1 MISHLAKNHNVTL
14 VTFFQGH
21 HLPKDHIHAIESLGV
36 DLHIVPLNPIKA
48 GLSSIG
54 SLFNRLPL
62 EIAYYT
68 QNNFRQVLDELYK
81 HKKFDLSFSFFMR
94 TAEYVKNAKHKK
106 ILVSEDCRTLYQQ
119 RSYEESNRWLQ
130 KIVRLWDYKKL
141 RAYEPNITRQ
151 FDIVTLVTKEDIEAM
166 KQLNPDANYRLLT
179 NGVDINKFV
188 PPIDN
193 THRHGIIFTGKLDL
207 WANILMIETI
217 VKRILPAIREEV
229 PGCVFTIVGAKPTQ
243 AVISLARYNKN
254 VRLVTE
260 VPEMYPYLQNA
271 EIFIHPHS
279 SGSGIQNKLL
289 EAMACGCP
297 VVTTTTGNQGIYA
310 RDGIEAMIGANI
322 DEIIEKS
329 ILILKDK
336 ELSRNIAAN
345 ARELIVNTHSWPMVF
360 DALDGIISELQ
371 F

>member
-1 MISHLAKNHNVTL
+1 
-14 VTFFQGH
+14 
-21 HLPKDHIHAIESLGV
+21 
-36 DLHIVPLNPIKA
+36 
-48 GLSSIG
+48 
-54 SLFNRLPL
+54 
-62 EIAYYT
+62 
-68 QNNFRQVLDELYK
+68 
-81 HKKFDLSFSFFMR
+81 MR

-106 ILVSEDCRTLYQQ
+106 ILVAEDCRTLYQQ

-130 KIVRLWDYKKL
+130 KLVRFWDYKKL
-141 RAYEPNITRQ
+141 RAYEPHITGL
-151 FDIVTLVTKEDIEAM
+151 FDLVTLVTNEDIEAM
-166 KQLNPDANYRLLT
+166 KQLNPKASYRLLT

-188 PPIDN
+188 PPIDDSQ
-193 THRHGIIFTGKLDL
+193 RHGIIFTGKLDL

-229 PGCVFTIVGAKPTQ
+229 PGCDFTIVGAKPTQ
-243 AVISLARYNKN
+243 AVISIARYNKN
-254 VRLVTE
+254 VRLITE

-271 EIFIHPHS
+271 EIFVHPHS

-297 VVTTTTGNQGIYA
+297 VVTTPTGNQGINA
-310 RDGIEAMIGANI
+310 RDGIEAMIGQDL

-329 ILILKDK
+329 IQILKDK

-360 DALDGIISELQ
+360 DALDGIINELH